1 MQQITTPHTQKK
13 THAPAKS
20 IDNDMD
26 NKNGFGML
34 AAVRSISSEYHVLQ
48 VTRRFYLSLNMDTE
62 LITLNENSL
71 NLKKT
76 VIQKKNL
83 SSASLILY
91 NTKKIFFR
99 KIVNK
104 TAIA

>member
-1 MQQITTPHTQKK
+1 MQQITTPHTHKK
-13 THAPAKS
+13 NAPAKS

-34 AAVRSISSEYHVLQ
+34 AAVRSIASEYHVLQ

-71 NLKKT
+71 N
-76 VIQKKNL
+76 
-83 SSASLILY
+83 
-91 NTKKIFFR
+91 
-99 KIVNK
+99 
-104 TAIA
+104 